1 MLPRHRN
8 GRAGARDAILLKDDV
23 EQKLD
28 AATREKYLAQFQ
40 LD

>member
-1 MLPRHRN
+1 MDVLVLE
-8 GRAGARDAILLKDDV
+8 DIVLLKEDV
-23 EQKLD
+23 AEKLD

>member
-1 MLPRHRN
+1 MDVLVLE
-8 GRAGARDAILLKDDV
+8 DAILLKDDV